1 MLPAMYGRIAAVA
14 LLCFSCATTGS
25 VLRYEDVR
33 FFDVETVR
41 ATPQVAINI
50 SGMMANGTLGVET
63 ISTDVN
69 GTEMQVL
76 VNLGVGGHGLPGQF
90 KRFIEIPDNVNTV
103 VFGTEKTV
111 VWTRPKP

>member
-41 ATPQVAINI
+41 PAPLFAINI
-50 SGMMANGTLGVET
+50 SGMMANGGLGVET
-63 ISTDVN
+63 ISTEVT

-90 KRFIEIPDNVNTV
+90 KRFIEIPEGVDTV
-103 VFGTEKTV
+103 VFGVEKTL

>member
-1 MLPAMYGRIAAVA
+1 MFGRIAAVA
-14 LLCFSCATTGS
+14 LLCLSCATTGS

-41 ATPQVAINI
+41 PAPQVAINV
-50 SGMMANGTLGVET
+50 SGMMANSGLGVET
-63 ISTDVN
+63 ISTEIN
-69 GTEMQVL
+69 GTELQVL

-90 KRFIEIPDNVNTV
+90 KRFVEIPEGVETV

-111 VWTRPKP
+111 IWTRPKQ